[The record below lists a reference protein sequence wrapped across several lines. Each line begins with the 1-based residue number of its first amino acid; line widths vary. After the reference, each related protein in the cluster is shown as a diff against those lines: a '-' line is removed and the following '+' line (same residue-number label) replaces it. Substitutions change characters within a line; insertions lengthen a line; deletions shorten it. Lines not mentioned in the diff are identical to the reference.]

1 LSEPPDVTAFELDH
15 ARQVLAEAGWI
26 VAAEVVTVSRR
37 HLQAASLSPRVLRQR
52 VVGDGQVELVIA
64 DAPAVPAA

>member
-1 LSEPPDVTAFELDH
+1 LSEPPDVTAFELQR
-15 ARQVLAEAGWI
+15 ARQVLAAAGWV

-37 HLQAASLSPRVLRQR
+37 HLQATSLCPRVLRQR
-52 VVGDGQVELVIA
+52 VVGDHQVELVIA